1 MRAGNVVQKLI
12 EKIRQQWKTVRK
24 AFRDFNE
31 DNDPYIQKE
40 ELFFFLNHWGFPIS
54 KDQADE
60 VFDYFD
66 DDKDGLISYQD
77 FIMSIGY
84 EIHPEET
91 LYFRQDVHHSIK
103 QSVCAYKGCW
113 QACKGRS
120 AYCVAHLKLCMSKID
135 KLYQNIYEKIKKN
148 YPNNG
153 WGKFMVQLKR
163 CATYG
168 DGRLIKI
175 DSLAD
180 ILACFKLKLL
190 DKQKDTILKLYKVKY
205 GSEPGLI
212 NIQPILDLRKK
223 QRQTSA
229 YGKVDVK
236 ESQQVTQHDGFGF
249 IGDFDRTRVK
259 KKKVPATEEELID
272 MMFLTDRMKEI
283 GLAIREIDPDRN
295 GYITNQELDDIIRIN
310 YTKEMEGKHIFDFIK
325 QFASS
330 SNPILI
336 DYNLFKKHMFTA
348 VKQRKEQEE
357 SFYNIK
363 IKDFQ
368 KVIQSKIRKP
378 VNLNPRKNP
387 LAESELEKFR
397 EFSPMGKFQNSIKSG
412 RLTEDL
418 LSEVRSLFDA
428 HQDSPTIKGRKDDN
442 RQIQKK
448 DISVTIPY

>member
-1 MRAGNVVQKLI
+1 
-12 EKIRQQWKTVRK
+12 
-24 AFRDFNE
+24 
-31 DNDPYIQKE
+31 
-40 ELFFFLNHWGFPIS
+40 
-54 KDQADE
+54 
-60 VFDYFD
+60 
-66 DDKDGLISYQD
+66 
-77 FIMSIGY
+77 
-84 EIHPEET
+84 
-91 LYFRQDVHHSIK
+91 
-103 QSVCAYKGCW
+103 
-113 QACKGRS
+113 
-120 AYCVAHLKLCMSKID
+120 
-135 KLYQNIYEKIKKN
+135 
-148 YPNNG
+148 
-153 WGKFMVQLKR
+153 MVQLKR
-163 CATYG
+163 CAIYD

-272 MMFLTDRMKEI
+272 MMFLTDRMKDI

-310 YTKEMEGKHIFDFIK
+310 YTKEMEGKHIFEFIK

-336 DYNLFKKHMFTA
+336 DYNLFKKHMSTA
-348 VKQRKEQEE
+348 VKQRKE
-357 SFYNIK
+357 
-363 IKDFQ
+363 
-368 KVIQSKIRKP
+368 
-378 VNLNPRKNP
+378 
-387 LAESELEKFR
+387 
-397 EFSPMGKFQNSIKSG
+397 
-412 RLTEDL
+412 
-418 LSEVRSLFDA
+418 
-428 HQDSPTIKGRKDDN
+428 
-442 RQIQKK
+442 
-448 DISVTIPY
+448 